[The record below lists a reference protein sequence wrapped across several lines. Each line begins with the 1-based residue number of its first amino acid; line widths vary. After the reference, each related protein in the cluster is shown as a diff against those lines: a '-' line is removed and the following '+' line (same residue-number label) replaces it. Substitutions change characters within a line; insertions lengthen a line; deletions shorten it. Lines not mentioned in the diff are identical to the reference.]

1 MVRMVLAKIDLKRKL
16 TQLAQKKLRNLLR
29 SHFLHKMKIFAG
41 IAAIAAT
48 ASTVSAFDPEFLRGA
63 QTGMFLTS
71 EEQFQDYECETPKPD
86 AKIQ

>member
-1 MVRMVLAKIDLKRKL
+1 
-16 TQLAQKKLRNLLR
+16 
-29 SHFLHKMKIFAG
+29 MKTFAG